1 MIDSMCDFL
10 LVCRSGVW
18 DWIYK
23 ESYMDRFKKL
33 LLADLVGYILVMICF
48 VVMWAGYSSSTMF
61 YVLITLL
68 VVLMS
73 YTGFL
78 LLYYL
83 YRVRK

>member
-1 MIDSMCDFL
+1 MIDSKCGFL

-23 ESYMDRFKKL
+23 EGYMDRFKKL
-33 LLADLVGYILVMICF
+33 VIVDLVGYILAMICF
-48 VVMWAGYSSSTMF
+48 VVMWAGYSSSMLF
-61 YVLITLL
+61 YALITLL

-78 LLYYL
+78 LFYYL